1 MASHVTLTLR
11 LSELCEQ
18 VAVEREEVEAL
29 VAHGILVPL
38 NRHAS
43 EWDFD
48 ASLVP
53 RLTRAMRL
61 RQDLELNWPG
71 VALALELLDELEQVR
86 RENRRLLQRPSRY
99 ELP

>member
-18 VAVEREEVEAL
+18 IAVERQDVEAL
-29 VAHGILVPL
+29 VAHGILVPVDP
-38 NRHAS
+38 RAG

-48 ASLVP
+48 TRAIP
-53 RLTRAMRL
+53 RLTRALRL

-86 RENRRLLQRPSRY
+86 RENRRLLQRLQRF